1 MDSFVISIVFSF
13 RNEEEVLPELVRR
26 VVAAVEAVGDYELIF
41 VNDDSVDRSL
51 EVLETLREENGRIKI
66 INMSRRFGVSPCVI
80 AGLAASRGDA
90 VIYMDS
96 DLQDPP
102 EIISQMVREW
112 KNGAD
117 IVHTVRTHRHGESA
131 AKMWIT
137 KMAYRAINA
146 FSDISLLE
154 NAGDF
159 KLLSRRVVEEILQ
172 LGEMDPYL
180 RGLSVWVGFN
190 QAVVKYERDARSAG
204 QSKFGL
210 FSSLNPYKEFLRGVT
225 SFSTVPL
232 YFALFFGFTVSM
244 ASFLLLCYIIVM
256 KIAGVN
262 LPGWTAIMSAIL
274 FLSGVILGTIGLLG
288 IYVGRIYDQVRS
300 RPKYII
306 KKQVGF

>member
-1 MDSFVISIVFSF
+1 
-13 RNEEEVLPELVRR
+13 
-26 VVAAVEAVGDYELIF
+26 
-41 VNDDSVDRSL
+41 
-51 EVLETLREENGRIKI
+51 
-66 INMSRRFGVSPCVI
+66 
-80 AGLAASRGDA
+80 
-90 VIYMDS
+90 MDS

-102 EIISQMVREW
+102 EIIPQMLREW

-137 KMAYRAINA
+137 KMAYKAINA

-190 QAVVKYERDARSAG
+190 QVVVKYERDARSAG

-210 FSSLNPYKEFLRGVT
+210 FSSLNPYKEFLRGIT

-244 ASFLLLCYIIVM
+244 VSFLLLCYIIIM
-256 KIAGVN
+256 KIAGMN

-274 FLSGVILGTIGLLG
+274 FLSGVILSTIGLLG
-288 IYVGRIYDQVRS
+288 VYVGRIYDQVRS

-306 KKQVGF
+306 KKQVGFS

>member
-1 MDSFVISIVFSF
+1 MDTPVISIVFSF
-13 RNEEEVLPELVRR
+13 RNEEEVLPELVHR
-26 VVAAVEAVGDYELIF
+26 VVAVVETIGDYELIF
-41 VNDDSVDRSL
+41 VNDDSTDRSL
-51 EVLETLREENGRIKI
+51 DVLQSLRAENSRIKI

-90 VIYMDS
+90 AIYMDS

-102 EIISQMVREW
+102 EIIPQMVREW

-137 KMAYRAINA
+137 KMAYKAINA

-210 FSSLNPYKEFLRGVT
+210 FTSLNPYKEFLRGIT

-232 YFALFFGFTVSM
+232 YFALFFGLTVSM
-244 ASFLLLCYIIVM
+244 ISFVLLCYIIVM
-256 KIAGVN
+256 KIAGMN

-306 KKQVGF
+306 KKQIGF